1 MIGNKKHPS
10 SAFTQASQDSVLPG
24 WLTQYIR
31 RYIPDAPRARIL
43 LDDPVSGPAV
53 VEIAPADSYYPEP
66 EATVLVNC
74 SPLNS
79 YRYINKYLEGA
90 NAQVDFDDYLVGC
103 VETAEQRQARLRA
116 KWPGLFGSLF
126 LFIDYLIMRV
136 WPKLPYL
143 RRLYFGL
150 TGGRYRVLSEMETY
164 GRLYSCGFQLVDA
177 RPRKGT
183 TYFIARKTGHPDFNE
198 NASYGPLI
206 KLPRLGHG
214 GKLIHVYK
222 LRTMAPF
229 SEYIQEFVFER
240 YGLESGGK
248 IRNDPRINPLGR
260 FLRRYWIDEVPML
273 INLLKG
279 DLKLFGVRPLSRHY
293 LSLYNEGFQRYRER
307 FKPGLIPPCYVDLP
321 ETVDEIIASEE
332 RYLRAYEHRPW
343 RTDLE
348 YLLRFLKN
356 LLFKKVR
363 SS

>member
-1 MIGNKKHPS
+1 MIVNKKHPS
-10 SAFTQASQDSVLPG
+10 SAFAQAPQDYVLSG

-31 RYIPDAPRARIL
+31 RYIPGANRARIL
-43 LDDPVSGPAV
+43 LADPAGGPSM
-53 VEIAPADSYYPEP
+53 VEIATGDSYYPEP
-66 EATVLVNC
+66 EATVLVDP

-79 YRYINKYLEGA
+79 CRYVNKHLEA
-90 NAQVDFDDYLVGC
+90 VNAQLHLDDYLVGC
-103 VETAEQRQARLRA
+103 LETAEQRQERLRS
-116 KWPGLFGSLF
+116 KWPGFFGSLF
-126 LFIDYLIMRV
+126 LLVDYLIMRV

-177 RPRKGT
+177 QLRKGMT
-183 TYFIARKTGHPDFNE
+183 FFIARKTGRPDFNE
-198 NASYGPLI
+198 KASYGPLI
-206 KLPRLGHG
+206 KLPRQGLG

-222 LRTMAPF
+222 LRTMAPY

-248 IRNDPRINPLGR
+248 IRNDPRINHLGH
-260 FLRRYWIDEVPML
+260 FLRRYWIDEIPML

-293 LSLYNEGFQRYRER
+293 LSLYSEDFQRYRR
-307 FKPGLIPPCYVDLP
+307 GFKPGLIPPCYVDLP
-321 ETVDEIIASEE
+321 QTLDEIIASEE
-332 RYLRAYEHRPW
+332 RYLRAYERRPW

-348 YLLRFLKN
+348 YLWRFLKN